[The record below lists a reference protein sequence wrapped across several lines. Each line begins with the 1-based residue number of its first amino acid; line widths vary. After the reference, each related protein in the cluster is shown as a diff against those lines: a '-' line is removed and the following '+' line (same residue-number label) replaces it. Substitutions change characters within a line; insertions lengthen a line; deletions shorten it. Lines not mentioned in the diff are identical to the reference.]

1 MGSAVDLEGGW
12 VWGWAAIYEL
22 AADGSALV
30 GTDSRIRLSD
40 QEKLFD
46 VARRYGIGYPEIVR
60 ANRGTDIWSPGE
72 GQEILLPVR
81 RILPPTPHEGV
92 VVNLPE
98 HRLYYYP
105 KPRPGEKR
113 VVITYPV
120 SIGKMDWHS
129 PLGDTRIIA
138 TERHPNSYPPE

>member
-1 MGSAVDLEGGW
+1 MRSKRMNKWLIVSALYLAGASTCAS
-12 VWGWAAIYEL
+12 AAVYEL
-22 AADGSALV
+22 PADGSALV

-113 VVITYPV
+113 VVIT
-120 SIGKMDWHS
+120 
-129 PLGDTRIIA
+129 
-138 TERHPNSYPPE
+138 